1 MGRYEVE
8 KRRAIETEDYDLAK
22 IKKIQMEEYRLQ
34 IYQQLEVSDLLKL
47 SKVRISSFIKISLV
61 FPF

>member
-22 IKKIQMEEYRLQ
+22 VKKLQMEEYRLQ
-34 IYQQLEVSDLLKL
+34 IYKQLELYDLLDI
-47 SKVRISSFIKISLV
+47 SKVCTCTCMSL
-61 FPF
+61 

>member
-22 IKKIQMEEYRLQ
+22 VKKIQMEEYRLQ
-34 IYQQLEVSDLLKL
+34 IYQQLELNDLLQL
-47 SKVRISSFIKISLV
+47 SKVSR
-61 FPF
+61 